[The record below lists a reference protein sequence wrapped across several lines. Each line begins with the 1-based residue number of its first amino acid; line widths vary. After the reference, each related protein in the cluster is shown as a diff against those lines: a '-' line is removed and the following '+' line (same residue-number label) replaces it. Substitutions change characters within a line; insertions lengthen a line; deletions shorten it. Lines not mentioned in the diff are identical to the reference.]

1 MNKEQKQAAIEE
13 IGERLEASSA
23 VFAVDY
29 RGISVPQAAE
39 LRGRLNEADAS
50 FSVVK
55 NRLAKRVTADTGTE
69 ALDEHLVGPTALTY
83 VRGDAVLAAKAISQF
98 SKQHSVLAYK
108 GGIMDGAPLDP
119 EQFDSIARLPGLDV
133 LHGQLVGLAAAP
145 LTGIVRSLN
154 GLIQGLATQLGQI
167 SEQGL
172 VGGDAPPAEPEAEPE
187 QEEPAEE
194 TAPAEEPA
202 PAGEDGDATDEP
214 EAEAPASGSAEA
226 ESPDS
231 GETTDQAND
240 DGPAAEA
247 DDPAEAGPGDEQ
259 TESKED

>member
-23 VFAVDY
+23 VFVVDY

-98 SKQHSVLAYK
+98 AKQHSVLAYK

-133 LHGQLVGLAAAP
+133 LHGQLVGLAATP

-167 SEQGL
+167 AEQGL
-172 VGGDAPPAEPEAEPE
+172 VGGDAPAAGPEAEPE
-187 QEEPAEE
+187 QEASAEE
-194 TAPAEEPA
+194 TA

-214 EAEAPASGSAEA
+214 EAEAPASESAE

-231 GETTDQAND
+231 GEATDEAND

>member
-13 IGERLEASSA
+13 IGEQLEASSA

-39 LRGRLNEADAS
+39 LRGRLGEADAT
-50 FSVVK
+50 FNVVK
-55 NRLAKRVTADTGTE
+55 NRLAKRVVADAGAE

-98 SKQHSVLAYK
+98 SKEHSVLAYK
-108 GGIMDGAPLDP
+108 GGIMDGAALDP
-119 EQFDSIARLPGLDV
+119 EQFNAIARLPGLDV

-145 LTGIVRSLN
+145 LTGVVRSLN

-172 VGGDAPPAEPEAEPE
+172 VGGDAPAEEVAPEPKPEPDADP
-187 QEEPAEE
+187 PAEE
-194 TAPAEEPA
+194 AASAE
-202 PAGEDGDATDEP
+202 GEEA
-214 EAEAPASGSAEA
+214 AEAD
-226 ESPDS
+226 ESP
-231 GETTDQAND
+231 GETTDDAND
-240 DGPAAEA
+240 EGPAAEA
-247 DDPAEAGPGDEQ
+247 DDSAEPGPGDEQ
-259 TESKED
+259 TEPKED